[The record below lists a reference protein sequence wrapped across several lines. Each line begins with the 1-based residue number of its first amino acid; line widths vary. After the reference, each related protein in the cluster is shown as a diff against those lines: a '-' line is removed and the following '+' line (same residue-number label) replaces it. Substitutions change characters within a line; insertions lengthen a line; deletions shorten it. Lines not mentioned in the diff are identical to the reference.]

1 MSLPKSDEST
11 LFSDCRRSGRGN
23 QTFETLSS
31 LPVGAEKWG
40 AGTAARPLMSSSLVE
55 LTSMVDDP
63 GSSAERLAEVADE
76 LRCRKS
82 GGARKLLAR
91 LEGGGPKE
99 TPRGSGE
106 RPGRKR
112 RTGRVVGSSD
122 SGDDGPTAIP
132 TETPDTT
139 EQSRDIM
146 DQLEVLRTT
155 FTLESEI
162 LARWGI
168 TGALPCDMR
177 RSVLQQW
184 DRIVSD
190 EPDHLGRSRAR
201 LAADIESLGHIAAPE
216 RVMIDD
222 V

>member
-1 MSLPKSDEST
+1 
-11 LFSDCRRSGRGN
+11 
-23 QTFETLSS
+23 
-31 LPVGAEKWG
+31 
-40 AGTAARPLMSSSLVE
+40 
-55 LTSMVDDP
+55 MVDNP
-63 GSSAERLAEVADE
+63 GSSAQRLTEIADE

-91 LEGGGPKE
+91 LEGGVPKE

-106 RPGRKR
+106 RPGQKG
-112 RTGRVVGSSD
+112 RTGMIGGSTD
-122 SGDDGPTAIP
+122 SGAHDGPAAMP
-132 TETPDTT
+132 AETPDST

-146 DQLEVLRTT
+146 EQLEVLRTT

-168 TGALPCDMR
+168 TAALPCDLR

-201 LAADIESLGHIAAPE
+201 LAADIESLGHIAASE
-216 RVMIDD
+216 KATMDD